1 MEQQAALREQNQM
14 NSIEA
19 AIEANIDINNDE
31 EVIFGDEDD
40 EELAMARQL
49 EQSELKEEEDSVDGD
64 EEQVQGENTKDDI
77 DFYNNGNEG
86 FDDHSPP
93 ESDDITTP
101 DSPVKSVAVEDASD
115 GNVVSPAVSRDQ
127 TDTLSSADEA
137 IDSAVTTEVV
147 STETVSEASDKGK
160 DVTADSTLAGSHDTN
175 NDAGVT
181 ETTANAEADESEAK
195 EEELSVKKPKN
206 SAWQA
211 MLQKEKESLA
221 KQKRLQKK
229 GGGLVEGEAEE
240 EEEEEGI
247 VGLEDFGFAVTKKK
261 DDDGDEDLDV
271 DEDDLEH
278 VVDGK
283 WLRRELMFLE

>member
-1 MEQQAALREQNQM
+1 MEQQAGLREQNQM
-14 NSIEA
+14 SSIEA

-31 EVIFGDEDD
+31 EVEFGDEDD

-77 DFYNNGNEG
+77 DFNNNGNEG

-93 ESDDITTP
+93 ESDEITTP

-115 GNVVSPAVSRDQ
+115 GNVVSPVVSRDQ
-127 TDTLSSADEA
+127 TDTLSSAEEA

-147 STETVSEASDKGK
+147 STETVSEASDEDK

-181 ETTANAEADESEAK
+181 DTTANAEADESEAK
-195 EEELSVKKPKN
+195 EEELSV
-206 SAWQA
+206 
-211 MLQKEKESLA
+211 
-221 KQKRLQKK
+221 
-229 GGGLVEGEAEE
+229 
-240 EEEEEGI
+240 
-247 VGLEDFGFAVTKKK
+247 
-261 DDDGDEDLDV
+261 
-271 DEDDLEH
+271 
-278 VVDGK
+278 
-283 WLRRELMFLE
+283 